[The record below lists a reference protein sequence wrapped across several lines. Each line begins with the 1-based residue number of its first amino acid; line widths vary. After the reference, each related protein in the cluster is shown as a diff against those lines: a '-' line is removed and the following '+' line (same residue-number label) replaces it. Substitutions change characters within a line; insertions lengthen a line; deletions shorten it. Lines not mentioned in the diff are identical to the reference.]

1 MYFEVKKKVNFCL
14 WIGRYPEGPTIKFAI
29 DGMVH
34 TKDIKFQGNSVKG
47 ARHVLSFDS
56 AMDADPKMR
65 VAKELLIGAFNV
77 PKYHPKST
85 AVIDHTL
92 NFIATNN

>member
-1 MYFEVKKKVNFCL
+1 M
-14 WIGRYPEGPTIKFAI
+14 WIGRYPEGPSIKFDI
-29 DGMVH
+29 DGIVH
-34 TKDIKFQGNSVKG
+34 VRDVKFQGNAVKG
-47 ARHVLSFDS
+47 ARHILSFDEGMES
-56 AMDADPKMR
+56 DPKMR

-92 NFIATNN
+92 NFIKTGE

>member
-1 MYFEVKKKVNFCL
+1 MKKKVNFSL
-14 WIGRYPEGPTIKFAI
+14 WIGRYPEGPSVKFAL
-29 DGMVH
+29 DGIVH

-47 ARHVLSFDS
+47 ARHIISFDS
-56 AMDADPKMR
+56 GFDSDPKMR
-65 VAKELLIGAFNV
+65 IAKQLLIGALNV

-92 NFIATNN
+92 NFLV